1 MNKTYIAMWS
11 GPRNL
16 STALMRSFENRTDT
30 AVIDEPFYAHF
41 LKQTNLNHPGRNEI
55 ISTLDSNWDNIVL
68 KITGPIPENKS
79 IWYQKH
85 MAQHNLEGCDLN
97 WIKSFHNCIL
107 IRDPK
112 YVIPSYNKEYSL
124 SDEKLLGY
132 CQQLNLIRI
141 LEDEEGITPPIFDAT
156 DILEK
161 PEQALKKICISVG
174 IRFSQKMLKWP
185 KGKRKSDGI
194 WAKYWYRN
202 VENSSGFKPFQKK
215 NIVIDKKLIPLYKKC
230 LADYNRMYEKRITF

>member
-1 MNKTYIAMWS
+1 MWS

-68 KITGPIPENKS
+68 KITGPIPQNKS

-85 MAQHNLEGCDLN
+85 MAQHNLEGCDIN
-97 WIKSFHNCIL
+97 WIKNFHNCIL

-124 SDEKLLGY
+124 SDENLLGY
-132 CQQLNLIRI
+132 SQQLDLIRI
-141 LEDEEGITPPIFDAT
+141 LENEEGITPPIFDAT
-156 DILEK
+156 DIIEK

-202 VENSSGFKPFQKK
+202 VENSSGFQPFQKK
-215 NIVIDKKLIPLYKKC
+215 NIIIDKKLTPLYDKC
-230 LADYNRMYEKRITF
+230 LVSYNSMYEKRITF

>member
-1 MNKTYIAMWS
+1 MDKIYIAMWS

-30 AVIDEPFYAHF
+30 TVIDEPFYAHF
-41 LKQTNLNHPGRNEI
+41 LKQTNLNHPGRDEI
-55 ISTLDSNWDNIVL
+55 ISTQDSNWKSIVK
-68 KITGPIPENKS
+68 KITGPIPQNKS

-85 MAQHNLEGCDLN
+85 MAQHNLEGCDIS
-97 WIKSFHNCIL
+97 WIKNFHNCIL

-132 CQQLNLIRI
+132 SQQLDLIQM
-141 LEDEEGITPPIFDAT
+141 LEVEEGATPPIFDAI
-156 DILEK
+156 DILK
-161 PEQALKKICISVG
+161 NPEQALKKICLISG
-174 IRFSQKMLKWP
+174 ISFSDKMLQWP
-185 KGKRKSDGI
+185 RGKRKSDGI
-194 WAKYWYRN
+194 WAKYWYGN

-215 NIVIDKKLIPLYKKC
+215 NTLIDKELIPLYDKC
-230 LADYNRMYEKRITF
+230 LEGYNSMYEKRVVF

>member
-1 MNKTYIAMWS
+1 MWS

-41 LKQTNLNHPGRNEI
+41 LKQTNLNHPGKNEI

-68 KITGPIPENKS
+68 KITGPIPQNKP

-85 MAQHNLEGCDLN
+85 MAQHNLEGRDLN
-97 WIKSFHNCIL
+97 WIKNFHNCIL

-124 SDEKLLGY
+124 SDEKFLGY

-174 IRFSQKMLKWP
+174 ISFSQKMLKWP

-202 VENSSGFKPFQKK
+202 VENSSGFQPFQKK
-215 NIVIDKKLIPLYKKC
+215 NIVIDKKLIPLYDKC
-230 LADYNRMYEKRITF
+230 LADYNSMYEKRITF

>member
-30 AVIDEPFYAHF
+30 AVIEEPFYAHF

-55 ISTLDSNWDNIVL
+55 ISTLDSKWDNIVL

-97 WIKSFHNCIL
+97 WIKNFHNCIL

-112 YVIPSYNKEYSL
+112 YVISSYNKEYSL

-141 LEDEEGITPPIFDAT
+141 LEDEESITPPIFDAT

-194 WAKYWYRN
+194 WAKHWYRN
-202 VENSSGFKPFQKK
+202 VENSSGFQPFQKK
-215 NIVIDKKLIPLYKKC
+215 NIVIDKKLIPLYDKC
-230 LADYNRMYEKRITF
+230 LACYNSMYEKRITF

>member
-1 MNKTYIAMWS
+1 MWS

-30 AVIDEPFYAHF
+30 VVIDEPFYAHF
-41 LKQTNLNHPGRNEI
+41 LKQTNLNHPGKNEI

-68 KITGPIPENKS
+68 KITGPIPQNKS

-97 WIKSFHNCIL
+97 WIKNFHNCIL

-112 YVIPSYNKEYSL
+112 YVISSYNKEYSL

-194 WAKYWYRN
+194 WAKYWYQN
-202 VENSSGFKPFQKK
+202 VENSSGFQPFQKK
-215 NIVIDKKLIPLYKKC
+215 NIVIDKKLIPLYDKC
-230 LADYNRMYEKRITF
+230 LADYNSLYEKRTTF

>member
-30 AVIDEPFYAHF
+30 TVIDEPFYAYF
-41 LKQTNLNHPGRNEI
+41 LKQTNLNHPGRDEV
-55 ISTLDSNWDNIVL
+55 ISTLDSNWNSVV
-68 KITGPIPENKS
+68 KRITGPIPQNKS

-85 MAQHNLEGCDLN
+85 MAQHNLEGCDIN
-97 WIKSFHNCIL
+97 WIKKLQNCIL

-132 CQQLNLIRI
+132 SQQLDLIQM
-141 LEDEEGITPPIFDAT
+141 LEDEKGVTPPIFDAT
-156 DILEK
+156 DILK
-161 PEQALKKICISVG
+161 SPEQALKKICLSVG
-174 IRFSQKMLKWP
+174 ISFSDKMLKWP
-185 KGKRKSDGI
+185 RGKRKSDGV
-194 WAKYWYRN
+194 WAKYWYGN

-215 NIVIDKKLIPLYKKC
+215 NIIIDKDLIPLHDKC
-230 LADYNRMYEKRITF
+230 LEGYNSMYEKRIIL

>member
-1 MNKTYIAMWS
+1 MWS

-55 ISTLDSNWDNIVL
+55 ISTLDSNWDNIVF

-97 WIKSFHNCIL
+97 WINSFHNCIL

-112 YVIPSYNKEYSL
+112 YVISSYNKEYSL

-141 LEDEEGITPPIFDAT
+141 LEDKEGITPPIFDAT

-202 VENSSGFKPFQKK
+202 VENSSGFQPFQKK
-215 NIVIDKKLIPLYKKC
+215 NIGIDKKLIPLYDKC
-230 LADYNRMYEKRITF
+230 LADYNSMYEKRKTF

>member
-30 AVIDEPFYAHF
+30 TVIDEPFYAHF
-41 LKQTNLNHPGRNEI
+41 LKQTNLNHPGKDEI
-55 ISTLDSNWDNIVL
+55 ISTLDSDWDSIVK
-68 KITGPIPENKS
+68 KIIGPIPQNKS

-85 MAQHNLEGCDLN
+85 MAQHNLEGYDIN
-97 WIKSFHNCIL
+97 WIKKFHNCIL
-107 IRDPK
+107 IRNPK
-112 YVIPSYNKEYSL
+112 YVIPSYNKQHSL

-132 CQQLNLIRI
+132 SQQLDLIQI
-141 LEDEEGITPPIFDAT
+141 LEEEGITPPIFDAA

-174 IRFSQKMLKWP
+174 ISFSQNMLKWP

-194 WAKYWYRN
+194 WAKYWYRS
-202 VENSSGFKPFQKK
+202 VENSSGFQPFQKK
-215 NIVIDKKLIPLYKKC
+215 DIIIDKKLIPLYEKC
-230 LADYNRMYEKRITF
+230 LAGYHSMYEKRITF

>member
-16 STALMRSFENRTDT
+16 STALMRSFENRSDT

-41 LKQTNLNHPGRNEI
+41 LKQTNINHPGRNEI
-55 ISTLDSNWDNIVL
+55 ISTLDSNWDSIVL
-68 KITGPIPENKS
+68 KITGPIPQNKS

-141 LEDEEGITPPIFDAT
+141 LEDEESITPPIFDAT

-161 PEQALKKICISVG
+161 PEKALKKICISVG

-202 VENSSGFKPFQKK
+202 VENSSGFQPIQKK
-215 NIVIDKKLIPLYKKC
+215 NIVIDKKLIPLYDKC
-230 LADYNRMYEKRITF
+230 LADYNSMYEKRITF

>member
-1 MNKTYIAMWS
+1 MWS

-30 AVIDEPFYAHF
+30 SVIDEPFYAHF

-68 KITGPIPENKS
+68 KITGPIPHNKS

-132 CQQLNLIRI
+132 CQQLNLIRT

-202 VENSSGFKPFQKK
+202 VENSSGFQPFQKK
-215 NIVIDKKLIPLYKKC
+215 NIDIDKKLIPLYDKC
-230 LADYNRMYEKRITF
+230 LSGYNSMYEKRITF

>member
-1 MNKTYIAMWS
+1 MWS

-68 KITGPIPENKS
+68 KITGPIPQNKS

-97 WIKSFHNCIL
+97 WIKNFHNCIL

-141 LEDEEGITPPIFDAT
+141 IEDEESITPPIFDAT

-174 IRFSQKMLKWP
+174 IGFSQKMLKWP

-194 WAKYWYRN
+194 WAKYWYGN

-215 NIVIDKKLIPLYKKC
+215 NIIIDKEHISLYDNC
-230 LADYNRMYEKRITF
+230 LVGYNSMYEKRITF

>member
-1 MNKTYIAMWS
+1 MWS

-68 KITGPIPENKS
+68 KITGPIPHNKS

-141 LEDEEGITPPIFDAT
+141 LEDEESITPPIFDAT

-174 IRFSQKMLKWP
+174 IRFSKKMLKWP

-202 VENSSGFKPFQKK
+202 VENSSGFQPFQKK
-215 NIVIDKKLIPLYKKC
+215 NIVIDKKLIPLYDKC
-230 LADYNRMYEKRITF
+230 LVDYNSMYEKRITF

>member
-1 MNKTYIAMWS
+1 MWS

-68 KITGPIPENKS
+68 KITGPIPQNKS

-97 WIKSFHNCIL
+97 WIKNFHNCIL

-141 LEDEEGITPPIFDAT
+141 LEDEESITPPIFDAT

-202 VENSSGFKPFQKK
+202 VENSSGFQPFQKK
-215 NIVIDKKLIPLYKKC
+215 NIVIDKKLISIYDKC
-230 LADYNRMYEKRITF
+230 LADYYSMYEKRIIF

>member
-1 MNKTYIAMWS
+1 MWS

-68 KITGPIPENKS
+68 KITGPIPHNKS

-185 KGKRKSDGI
+185 KGKRESDGI

-202 VENSSGFKPFQKK
+202 VENSSGFQPFQKK

-230 LADYNRMYEKRITF
+230 LADYNSMYEKRITF

>member
-1 MNKTYIAMWS
+1 MWS

-68 KITGPIPENKS
+68 KITGPIPHNKS

-141 LEDEEGITPPIFDAT
+141 LEDEESITPPIFDAT

-202 VENSSGFKPFQKK
+202 VENSSGFQPFQKK
-215 NIVIDKKLIPLYKKC
+215 NIVIDKKLIPLYDKC
-230 LADYNRMYEKRITF
+230 LVDYNSMYEKRITF

>member
-1 MNKTYIAMWS
+1 MWA

-16 STALMRSFENRTDT
+16 SSALMRSFEYRTDT

-68 KITGPIPENKS
+68 KITGPIPHNKS

-85 MAQHNLEGCDLN
+85 MAQHNLDGCDLN

-161 PEQALKKICISVG
+161 PDQALKKICISVG

-185 KGKRKSDGI
+185 KGKR
-194 WAKYWYRN
+194 
-202 VENSSGFKPFQKK
+202 
-215 NIVIDKKLIPLYKKC
+215 
-230 LADYNRMYEKRITF
+230 

>member
-1 MNKTYIAMWS
+1 MWS

-16 STALMRSFENRTDT
+16 STVLMRSFENRKDT
-30 AVIDEPFYAHF
+30 VVIDEPFYAHF
-41 LKQTNLNHPGRNEI
+41 LKQTNLNHPGKNEI

-68 KITGPIPENKS
+68 KITGPIPQNKS

-85 MAQHNLEGCDLN
+85 MAQHNLEGCDIN
-97 WIKSFHNCIL
+97 WINSFHNCIL

-132 CQQLNLIRI
+132 SQQLDLIQI
-141 LEDEEGITPPIFDAT
+141 LEDKKGATPPIFDAT
-156 DILEK
+156 DILKK
-161 PEQALKKICISVG
+161 PEKALKKICTSVG
-174 IRFSQKMLKWP
+174 ISFSQSMLKWP

-202 VENSSGFKPFQKK
+202 VENSSEFYPFQKK

-230 LADYNRMYEKRITF
+230 LADYNSMYEKRITF

>member
-1 MNKTYIAMWS
+1 MDETYIAMWS

-16 STALMRSFENRTDT
+16 STAMMRSFENRTDT
-30 AVIDEPFYAHF
+30 VVLDEPFYAHF
-41 LKQTNLNHPGRNEI
+41 LKETNLDHPGREEI
-55 ISTLDSNWDNIVL
+55 ILKQDNNWDRIV
-68 KITGPIPENKS
+68 KRITGPIPGSKK

-202 VENSSGFKPFQKK
+202 VENSSGFQPFQKK
-215 NIVIDKKLIPLYKKC
+215 NIVIDKKLIPLYDKC
-230 LADYNRMYEKRITF
+230 LADYNSMYEKRITF

>member
-68 KITGPIPENKS
+68 KITGPIPQNKS

-85 MAQHNLEGCDLN
+85 MAQHNLEGCDIN

-132 CQQLNLIRI
+132 SQQLDLIRI

-202 VENSSGFKPFQKK
+202 VENSSGFQPFQKK
-215 NIVIDKKLIPLYKKC
+215 NIIIDKKLIPLYDKC
-230 LADYNRMYEKRITF
+230 LADYNSMYEKRITF

>member
-1 MNKTYIAMWS
+1 MWS

-68 KITGPIPENKS
+68 KITGPIPHNKS

-141 LEDEEGITPPIFDAT
+141 LEDEESITPPIFDAT

-202 VENSSGFKPFQKK
+202 VENSSGFQPFQKK
-215 NIVIDKKLIPLYKKC
+215 NIVIDKKLIPLYDKC
-230 LADYNRMYEKRITF
+230 LVDYNSMYDKRITF

>member
-1 MNKTYIAMWS
+1 MWS

-68 KITGPIPENKS
+68 KITGPIPQNKS

-85 MAQHNLEGCDLN
+85 MAQHNLEGCDIN
-97 WIKSFHNCIL
+97 WIKNFHNCIL

-124 SDEKLLGY
+124 SDENLLGY
-132 CQQLNLIRI
+132 SQQLDLIRI

-194 WAKYWYRN
+194 WAKYWYWN
-202 VENSSGFKPFQKK
+202 VENSSGFQPFQKK
-215 NIVIDKKLIPLYKKC
+215 NIIIDKKLTPLYDKC
-230 LADYNRMYEKRITF
+230 LASYYSMYEKRITF

>member
-1 MNKTYIAMWS
+1 MWS

-141 LEDEEGITPPIFDAT
+141 LEDEESITPPIFDAT

-185 KGKRKSDGI
+185 KGKRKSDGV

-202 VENSSGFKPFQKK
+202 VENSSGFQPFQKK
-215 NIVIDKKLIPLYKKC
+215 NIIIDKKLISLYQTC
-230 LADYNRMYEKRITF
+230 LADYNSMYEKRITF

>member
-16 STALMRSFENRTDT
+16 STALMRSFENRSDT
-30 AVIDEPFYAHF
+30 TVIDEPFYAYF
-41 LKQTNLNHPGRNEI
+41 LKQTNLNHPGRDEI
-55 ISTLDSNWDNIVL
+55 ISTLDSNWNSIVK
-68 KITGPIPENKS
+68 KITGPIPRNRS

-85 MAQHNLEGCDLN
+85 MAQHNLEGCDIN

-112 YVIPSYNKEYSL
+112 YVIPSYSKEHSL

-132 CQQLNLIRI
+132 SQQLDLVRI
-141 LEDEEGITPPIFDAT
+141 LEDSEGVTPPIFDAT
-156 DILEK
+156 DILIN

-174 IRFSQKMLKWP
+174 ISFSYKMLKWP
-185 KGKRKSDGI
+185 RGKRKSDGI
-194 WAKYWYRN
+194 WAKYWYGN

-215 NIVIDKKLIPLYKKC
+215 NIIIDKEHISLYDNC
-230 LADYNRMYEKRITF
+230 LVGYNSMYEKRITF

>member
-1 MNKTYIAMWS
+1 MVR
-11 GPRNL
+11 PRNL

-55 ISTLDSNWDNIVL
+55 ISTLDSNWDNIVF

-141 LEDEEGITPPIFDAT
+141 LEDKEGITPPIFDAT

-202 VENSSGFKPFQKK
+202 VENSSGFQPFQKK
-215 NIVIDKKLIPLYKKC
+215 NIGIDKKLIPLYDKC
-230 LADYNRMYEKRITF
+230 LADYNSMYEKRITF

>member
-1 MNKTYIAMWS
+1 MWS

-68 KITGPIPENKS
+68 KITGPIPHNKS

-112 YVIPSYNKEYSL
+112 YVISSYSKEYSL

-202 VENSSGFKPFQKK
+202 VENSSGFQPFQKK
-215 NIVIDKKLIPLYKKC
+215 NIVIDKKLIPLYDKC
-230 LADYNRMYEKRITF
+230 LADYNSMYEKRIIF

>member
-55 ISTLDSNWDNIVL
+55 ISTLDSNWDNIVI
-68 KITGPIPENKS
+68 KITGPIPQNKS

-97 WIKSFHNCIL
+97 WIKSFNNCIL

-161 PEQALKKICISVG
+161 PEQCLKKICFSVG

-202 VENSSGFKPFQKK
+202 VENSSGFQPFQKK
-215 NIVIDKKLIPLYKKC
+215 NIVIDKKLIPLYDKC
-230 LADYNRMYEKRITF
+230 LADYNSMYEKRIIF

>member
-1 MNKTYIAMWS
+1 MWS

-68 KITGPIPENKS
+68 KITGPIPHNKS

-141 LEDEEGITPPIFDAT
+141 LEDEESITPPIFDAT

-161 PEQALKKICISVG
+161 PEQALKNICISVG

-185 KGKRKSDGI
+185 KGKRKSDGV

-202 VENSSGFKPFQKK
+202 VENSSGFQPFQKK
-215 NIVIDKKLIPLYKKC
+215 NIVIDKKLIPLYDKC
-230 LADYNRMYEKRITF
+230 LVDYNSMYEKRITF

>member
-1 MNKTYIAMWS
+1 MWS

-30 AVIDEPFYAHF
+30 AVIDEPFYAYF
-41 LKQTNLNHPGRNEI
+41 LKQTNLNHPGKNEI

-68 KITGPIPENKS
+68 KITGQIPQNKS

-112 YVIPSYNKEYSL
+112 YVIPSYNKEYPL

-141 LEDEEGITPPIFDAT
+141 LEDEESITPPIFDAT

-202 VENSSGFKPFQKK
+202 VENSSGFQPFQKK
-215 NIVIDKKLIPLYKKC
+215 NIIIDKRLTPLYDKC
-230 LADYNRMYEKRITF
+230 LVSYNSMYEKRITF